1 MKNFALTIFAFCL
14 SFHMSV
20 FAQLEHELSFT
31 IKNFGVNVDGSFGA
45 SKVMGTLDLN
55 NPQQTKLEATVDVK
69 TIDTSNSTR
78 DEHLKEAEYF
88 DAVNFPE
95 IRFRSIA
102 LAVVGLNNYQLSG
115 ILTIKGS
122 SQEVAIPLE
131 LETDGSQYLKGE
143 LSINRLDFGVGGRS
157 LILSKTVVISLR
169 LEVPKS

>member
-1 MKNFALTIFAFCL
+1 MKNSALTIFVFCL
-14 SFHMSV
+14 CGHISM
-20 FAQLEHELSFT
+20 FAQVEHELSFT
-31 IKNFGVNVDGSFGA
+31 IKNFGVNVEGSF
-45 SKVMGTLDLN
+45 SESQVLGTLDLN
-55 NPQQTKLEATVDVK
+55 NPQQTKLEATLVVE
-69 TIDTSNSTR
+69 TIDTGNSTR

-88 DAVNFPE
+88 DAENFPK
-95 IRFRSIA
+95 IRFRSTD

-122 SQEVAIPLE
+122 SEEVTIPLE
-131 LETDGSQYLKGE
+131 LLADDSQFLKGE

>member
-1 MKNFALTIFAFCL
+1 M
-14 SFHMSV
+14 
-20 FAQLEHELSFT
+20 FAQVEHELSFT
-31 IKNFGVNVDGSFGA
+31 IKNFGVNVEGSF
-45 SKVMGTLDLN
+45 SESQVLGTLDLN
-55 NPQQTKLEATVDVK
+55 NPQQTKLEATLVVE
-69 TIDTSNSTR
+69 TIDTGNSTR

-88 DAVNFPE
+88 DAENFPK
-95 IRFRSIA
+95 IRFRSTD

-122 SQEVAIPLE
+122 SEEVTIPLE
-131 LETDGSQYLKGE
+131 LLADDSQFLKGE